1 MYSFFF
7 YIIYNSRYH
16 ERNEKKKG
24 RNTFVKKEEKKALK
38 NNFLYKNKNKTY
50 AKLFKLP
57 PPTIGII
64 IFIRI
69 SF

>member
-1 MYSFFF
+1 M
-7 YIIYNSRYH
+7 
-16 ERNEKKKG
+16 NEMKKKKKG

>member
-1 MYSFFF
+1 M
-7 YIIYNSRYH
+7 
-16 ERNEKKKG
+16 NEMKKKK
-24 RNTFVKKEEKKALK
+24 RKKYIREKRRKKALK

-57 PPTIGII
+57 PLTIGII